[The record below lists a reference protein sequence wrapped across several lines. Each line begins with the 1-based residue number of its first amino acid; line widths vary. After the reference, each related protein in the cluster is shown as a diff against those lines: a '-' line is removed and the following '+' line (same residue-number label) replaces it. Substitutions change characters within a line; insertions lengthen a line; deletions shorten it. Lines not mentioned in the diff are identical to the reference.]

1 MKIHLYTYGILTILL
16 STSVHAQSTVKGL
29 TAADS
34 YIPEPAKLVN
44 QADAQGH
51 ALLKKAFKTETFKIP
66 KNWRLVSVLPETKS
80 NATGQDYILF
90 FQDSQGAVH
99 SVGVQM
105 SGAVSG
111 KNLLYIPA
119 E

>member
-1 MKIHLYTYGILTILL
+1 MKIHLHIYGVIAILL
-16 STSVHAQSTVKGL
+16 SNTALAQSTVKGL

-44 QADAQGH
+44 QADAQGN
-51 ALLKKAFKTETFKIP
+51 ALLRKAFKTDTFKVP
-66 KNWRLVSVLPETKS
+66 KNWRLVSVVPEAKLS
-80 NATGQDYILF
+80 SGGQDYILF

>member
-16 STSVHAQSTVKGL
+16 STTAHAQSTVKGL

-44 QADAQGH
+44 KADAQGH
-51 ALLKKAFKTETFKIP
+51 ALLKKAFKTDTFKVP
-66 KNWRLVSVLPETKS
+66 KNWRLVSVVPEAKLS
-80 NATGQDYILF
+80 SGGQDYIMF

-99 SVGVQM
+99 SLGVQM

>member
-1 MKIHLYTYGILTILL
+1 MTHSFLLGLIAILL
-16 STSVHAQSTVKGL
+16 APTVYAQSTVKGL

-34 YIPEPAKLVN
+34 YIAEPAKLVN

>member
-1 MKIHLYTYGILTILL
+1 MKFYLYIYGVFAILL
-16 STSVHAQSTVKGL
+16 SNTALAQSTVKGL

-34 YIPEPAKLVN
+34 YIPETAKLVN

-51 ALLKKAFKTETFKIP
+51 ALLKKAIKTEAFKIP

-80 NATGQDYILF
+80 NAAGQDYIMF
-90 FQDSQGAVH
+90 FQDNQGAVH

>member
-1 MKIHLYTYGILTILL
+1 MKIYLYTYGILTVLL
-16 STSVHAQSTVKGL
+16 SNATLAQSTVKGL

-34 YIPEPAKLVN
+34 YIAEPAKLVN
-44 QADAQGH
+44 QADAQGNT
-51 ALLKKAFKTETFKIP
+51 LLKKSFKTDSFKVP
-66 KNWRLVSVLPETKS
+66 KNWRLVSVVPEARS
-80 NATGQDYILF
+80 NSGGQDYILF
-90 FQDSQGAVH
+90 FQDAQGAVH
-99 SVGVQM
+99 SIGIQM